1 MQLLVLTSNKTQS
14 YTYVFCEIV
23 DECSK
28 THLGHVVTQCINI
41 PRVFYSS
48 CMKSV
53 LSGVSPENHQVS

>member
-28 THLGHVVTQCINI
+28 THLGHVVT
-41 PRVFYSS
+41 
-48 CMKSV
+48 
-53 LSGVSPENHQVS
+53 